1 VASTAFSALK
11 TAVTT
16 ALVLALPDFT
26 EPLIVE
32 RDASTY
38 GFRAIL
44 LQGQH
49 SVAFF
54 SRLVAPRHQSLVTY
68 ERKLIV
74 LILAIRHWHPYL

>member
-26 EPLIVE
+26 EPFIVE

-44 LQGQH
+44 L
-49 SVAFF
+49 
-54 SRLVAPRHQSLVTY
+54 
-68 ERKLIV
+68 
-74 LILAIRHWHPYL
+74 